1 MKMNPIRNIPMK
13 KTTAQSISFLFLMV
27 LLSNNGFSLTL
38 NSNISSGYD
47 SNPSTLADKFNPEG
61 ATFVR
66 IRATISQ
73 KITSNIKTSINVNS
87 RNYGS
92 DGKNGDTNR
101 SKISLKYKD
110 KIGDTIKST
119 LSLAA
124 NIGMFDKT
132 YVSHTTGSI
141 GTYSDQDLSDRYDY
155 QWWSTSA
162 SISKNITR
170 RLTANFGS
178 ELLVRDYEDY
188 DIAGLSNFDYRQ
200 LTFSTRWRYRL
211 SKYHRSILDLGLS
224 KREFDDR
231 REASLAGV
239 KIDDTDLKYSRQKIS
254 LSHRYK
260 ISSHLTLEGRLSYLS
275 QHDSGGGFYNYTR
288 KASKLSIGYRILPL
302 SNFQTQI
309 SYYTDGYQR
318 IGNLDDDVTT
328 EERFTDREGLKLG
341 LRFESK
347 LPFKALLGKRSK
359 NAYPAIFIQWERKNV
374 ETNSDTNYTY
384 DRQQIQAGIL
394 FHF

>member
-1 MKMNPIRNIPMK
+1 MK
-13 KTTAQSISFLFLMV
+13 KNAARSISFLFLMV
-27 LLSNNGFSLTL
+27 ALSNNGFSLAL
-38 NSNISSGYD
+38 NSNISAGYD
-47 SNPSTLADKFNPEG
+47 SNPSTLAEKFNPEA

-66 IRATISQ
+66 VRATVSQ

-87 RNYGS
+87 RRYDS
-92 DGKNGDTNR
+92 DGKNADTNR
-101 SKISLKYKD
+101 SKFSLKYKD
-110 KIGDTIKST
+110 KIGDKIQST
-119 LSLAA
+119 LSLTA
-124 NIGMFDKT
+124 NIGVFDKT
-132 YVSHTTGSI
+132 YISHTTGNI

-162 SISKNITR
+162 SISKKITR

-178 ELLVRDYEDY
+178 EMLVRDYEDY
-188 DIAGLSNFDYRQ
+188 DIAELSNFDYRQ

-211 SKYHRSILDLGLS
+211 SKYHRSILDLSLA

-231 REASLAGV
+231 REANLTGV
-239 KIDDTDLKYSRQKIS
+239 KIDDSDLKYSRQKMS

-275 QHDSGGGFYNYTR
+275 QRDSGGGFYNYTR
-288 KASKLSIGYRILPL
+288 KASQFSIKYRILPL
-302 SNFQTQI
+302 SNFQTQV
-309 SYYTDGYQR
+309 SYYKDGYQR
-318 IGNLDDDVTT
+318 IGNLDEDITT
-328 EERFTDREGLKLG
+328 EERFTDRKGLKLG

-359 NAYPAIFIQWERKNV
+359 NAYPAIFIQWEKKDV
-374 ETNSDTNYTY
+374 ETNSDANYTY